1 MKSPFT
7 NKEMILKTEK
17 RFLTYHDKVYET
29 NYSFYL
35 CEDTKEQF
43 TTTKLDEL
51 NLKHI
56 YEKL

>member
-1 MKSPFT
+1 MISPFT

-17 RFLTYHDKVYET
+17 KYLTHHGKVYET

-43 TTTKLDEL
+43 TTTELDEL